1 MKGHL
6 LIRLG
11 QRTNNKRQE
20 ALLKRL
26 FQTRWF
32 EIIFLALISGLTYLP
47 RIGELTYYRDDWYF
61 LYDALVIGPRALI
74 EIALHTR
81 PIRGPLYALYFSLF
95 GLNPLPYHLVMYLT
109 RLLGGLGALWLFN
122 LIWPKNRRANFFMAV
137 LFVLFPGFLWWVA
150 GFEFQPYVL
159 SVGLQ
164 AFSIAFT
171 LKAISSESISK
182 RLGWTVAALLSGWAY
197 LALVEYAIGMEAFR
211 LICVYLY
218 VRRKDSRLTFVA
230 SAVQTLKTSVPHM
243 LVPIVFLVW
252 YQFLFDNWRKAQDAG
267 TQLSALLSSPTT
279 MLWRFVEVVRSWL
292 NVSFFAWVIPFYQ
305 NFYNNRL
312 RDILIGLVFASFV
325 VALIYF
331 AHRFLG
337 NTTDATEDE
346 SDAPTSAWQ
355 KELLWVGL
363 LGTLGG
369 ILPVVL
375 ANRIVTFER
384 ISQYTLPA
392 SLTGV
397 IFLGGLIYSV
407 STKNLRVIIL
417 SGLVGLA
424 VLSHHGLAAQAVNEE
439 RTISEFWKQVI
450 WRAPDIRSG
459 TTLVVTYPGIDY
471 LEGND
476 VVWGPA
482 NFIYYPDTQMQMP
495 VDIPLPASRLEQDSI
510 LQVINGSKSFEQTDL
525 VIKFVH
531 TVTDYKN
538 QLIITQP
545 SQDSCVHALDPR
557 WPDLSVSDQPFVH
570 AAYQNSKI
578 DNIIT
583 EADFH
588 ELPAYGFGAELPHE
602 WCYYY
607 QKADLA
613 RQQGD
618 WEEIARL
625 GDEAQKLELHPNDQI
640 EWMPFLQA
648 YAFLGKDKQVK
659 ILSTRVNT
667 EPFYRQLA
675 CKNLNAMAEHGYP
688 LIPEMQSNVDE
699 LFCQ

>member
-1 MKGHL
+1 MKKFVH
-6 LIRLG
+6 
-11 QRTNNKRQE
+11 
-20 ALLKRL
+20 
-26 FQTRWF
+26 TRWF
-32 EIIFLALISGLTYLP
+32 EIIFLALIAGLTYLP
-47 RIGELTYYRDDWYF
+47 RIGEMGYYRDDWYF
-61 LYDALVIGPRALI
+61 LYDALVVGPRALI

-95 GLNPLPYHLVMYLT
+95 GLNPLPYHIVMYLT
-109 RLLGGLGALWLFN
+109 RLLGGFGALWLFN
-122 LIWPKNRRANFFMAV
+122 LIWSRQRRANFFMAV

-171 LKAISSESISK
+171 LKAISSETMPK
-182 RLGWTVAALLSGWAY
+182 RLSWTIAALLSGWAY

-218 VRRKDSRLTFVA
+218 VRRGNPRSNLLSLVA
-230 SAVQTLKTSVPHM
+230 QTLKKYAPH
-243 LVPIVFLVW
+243 LLIPLVFLFW

-267 TQLSALLSSPTT
+267 TQLSVLFSSPTA
-279 MLWRFVEVVRSWL
+279 LIWKLVDLVRSWL
-292 NVSFFAWVIPFYQ
+292 NVSLFAWIVPFYQ
-305 NFYNNRL
+305 NFYGNRL
-312 RDILIGLVFASFV
+312 RDVITGLVFAAFV
-325 VALIYF
+325 VGMIYL
-331 AHRFLG
+331 ANKYLQA
-337 NTTDATEDE
+337 DAASRDE
-346 SDAPTSAWQ
+346 EEVPTWDWRR
-355 KELLWVGL
+355 EMLWVGL

-369 ILPVVL
+369 VLLVVL
-375 ANRIVTFER
+375 ANRVVTFER

-407 STKNLRVIIL
+407 FPSRFRVILL
-417 SGLVGLA
+417 SGLIGLA

-439 RTISEFWKQVI
+439 RTISGFWKQVV

-459 TTLVVTYPGIDY
+459 ATLVVTYPDINY

-482 NFIYYPDTQMQMP
+482 NFIYFPDAQSQMP
-495 VDIPLPASRLEQDSI
+495 VEIPLPASRLEQDSI
-510 LQVINGSKSFEQTDL
+510 LQIINGSRSFEQTDL
-525 VIKFVH
+525 VIKFIR
-531 TVTDYKN
+531 TETNYKN
-538 QLIITQP
+538 QLIMTQP
-545 SQDSCVHALDPR
+545 SQNSCVHTLDPR
-557 WPDLSVSDQPFVH
+557 WPDLSINDQPFIH
-570 AAYQNSKI
+570 ASYQNSKI
-578 DNIIT
+578 ENIVT
-583 EADFH
+583 DAEPPV
-588 ELPAYGFGAELPHE
+588 LPPFGFGAELPRE

-618 WEEIARL
+618 WAEVARL
-625 GDEAQKLELHPNDQI
+625 GEEAQKLNFTPNDQV

-648 YAFLGKDKQVK
+648 YAFLGNEKQVK
-659 ILSTRVNT
+659 AISTRINS
-667 EPFYRQLA
+667 ELFYRQLA
-675 CKNLNAMAEHGYP
+675 CKNLGAMTEHGYP
-688 LIPEMQSNVDE
+688 LTEEMQIYADE

>member
-1 MKGHL
+1 M
-6 LIRLG
+6 
-11 QRTNNKRQE
+11 
-20 ALLKRL
+20 KRL
-26 FQTRWF
+26 AKTFWF

-47 RIGELTYYRDDWYF
+47 RIGEMTYYRDDWYF

-74 EIALHTR
+74 EIPLHTR

-95 GLNPLPYHLVMYLT
+95 GLNPFPYHLVMYLT
-109 RLLGGLGALWLFN
+109 RLLSGLGALWLFN
-122 LIWPKNRRANFFMAV
+122 LIWQKNRRANFFMAV

-171 LKAISSESISK
+171 LKAISSDVMPK
-182 RLGWTVAALLSGWAY
+182 RLGWTVAALISGWAY

-218 VRRKDSRLTFVA
+218 VRRKNSSLTIVQ
-230 SAVQTLKTSVPHM
+230 SGLQTLKKSASHL
-243 LVPIVFLVW
+243 LVPVVFLVW

-267 TQLSALLSSPTT
+267 AQLGALFSSPTT
-279 MLWRFVEVVRSWL
+279 LMWRFVEILRSWL
-292 NVSFFAWVIPFYQ
+292 NVSLFAWVVPFYQ
-305 NFYNNRL
+305 NFYGNRL
-312 RDILIGLVFASFV
+312 KDIVIGLVFAIFV
-325 VALIYF
+325 IALIYV
-331 AHRFLG
+331 ANKYL
-337 NTTDATEDE
+337 NTTNEERENDP
-346 SDAPTSAWQ
+346 SSISWQ

-369 ILPVVL
+369 VLPVVL
-375 ANRIVTFER
+375 ANRVVTFER

-407 STKNLRVIIL
+407 SAKNLRVILL
-417 SGLVGLA
+417 SGLMGLA

-439 RTISEFWKQVI
+439 QTISEFWQQVV

-459 TTLVVTYPGIDY
+459 TTLVVTYPGINY
-471 LEGND
+471 LDGND

-482 NFIYYPDTQMQMP
+482 NFIYYPDAQARMP
-495 VDIPLPASRLEQDSI
+495 VNIPLPASRLEQDSI
-510 LQVINGSKSFEQTDL
+510 LHIINGNKSFEQTDL
-525 VIKFVH
+525 VIKFVR
-531 TVTDYKN
+531 TITDYKN
-538 QLIITQP
+538 QVIITQP

-557 WPDLSVSDQPFVH
+557 WADLSVYDEPFIH

-578 DNIIT
+578 DNIVT
-583 EADFH
+583 DVEFH
-588 ELPAYGFGAELPHE
+588 ELPAYGFGVEPAHE
-602 WCYYY
+602 WCYFY

-613 RQQGD
+613 RQEGD
-618 WEEIARL
+618 WDEIARL
-625 GDEAQKLELHPNDQI
+625 GKEAQKLELHPNDQV

-648 YAFLGKDKQVK
+648 YAFLGDDKQVK
-659 ILSTRVNT
+659 VLSTRINT

-675 CKNLNAMAEHGYP
+675 CKNLAAMPGNGYP
-688 LIPEMQSNVDE
+688 LASEMQSYIGE
-699 LFCQ
+699 LFCE

>member
-1 MKGHL
+1 M
-6 LIRLG
+6 
-11 QRTNNKRQE
+11 
-20 ALLKRL
+20 KRL
-26 FQTRWF
+26 SQTRWF
-32 EIIFLALISGLTYLP
+32 EIILLALIAGLTYLP
-47 RIGELTYYRDDWYF
+47 RIGEMGYYRDDWYF
-61 LYDALVIGPRALI
+61 LYDALVVGPRALI

-81 PIRGPLYALYFSLF
+81 PIRGPMYALNYSLF
-95 GLNPLPYHLVMYLT
+95 GLDPLPYHIVMYLT

-122 LIWPKNRRANFFMAV
+122 LIWPKQRRTNFFMAV

-171 LKAISSESISK
+171 LKAISSESMPK

-211 LICVYLY
+211 LISVYLY
-218 VRRKDSRLTFVA
+218 VRRTESPSTFVSTA
-230 SAVQTLKTSVPHM
+230 LRTLKKYAPH
-243 LVPIVFLVW
+243 LLIPLVFLFW

-267 TQLSALLSSPTT
+267 TQLSLLFSSPTA
-279 MLWRFVEVVRSWL
+279 LVWKIVELARSWL
-292 NVSFFAWVIPFYQ
+292 NVTLFAWIVPFYQ

-312 RDILIGLVFASFV
+312 RDIIIGLVFALFV
-325 VALIYF
+325 VSLIYI
-331 AHRFLG
+331 ANRILSG
-337 NTTDATEDE
+337 TAGGAEE
-346 SDAPTSAWQ
+346 ASDSPDFVWQ
-355 KELLWVGL
+355 NELLWVGL

-369 ILPVVL
+369 VLPVVL

-397 IFLGGLIYSV
+397 IFLGGLAYSV
-407 STKNLRVIIL
+407 SAKKLRVILL

-424 VLSHHGLAAQAVNEE
+424 VLSHHGLAAQVVTEQK
-439 RTISEFWKQVI
+439 TISEFWGQVI

-459 TTLVVTYPGIDY
+459 TTLVVTYPGINY

-476 VVWGPA
+476 IVWGPA
-482 NFIYYPDTQMQMP
+482 NFIYYPDSQAQMP

-510 LQVINGSKSFEQTDL
+510 LQIINGNKSFEQTDL
-525 VIKFVH
+525 VIKFIH

-545 SQDSCVHALDPR
+545 SQESCVHVLDPR
-557 WPDLSVSDQPFVH
+557 WPDLSVNDQPFIH
-570 AAYQNSKI
+570 AAYRNAKI
-578 DNIIT
+578 DNVIVGA
-583 EADFH
+583 EFRD
-588 ELPAYGFGAELPHE
+588 LPAYAFGEELPHE

-613 RQQGD
+613 RQQGN
-618 WEEIARL
+618 WEEAARL
-625 GDEAQKLELHPNDQI
+625 GNEAQKLNFNPNDQI

-648 YAFLGKDKQVK
+648 YAFLGNEKQVK
-659 ILSTRVNT
+659 AISTRINT

-675 CKNLNAMAEHGYP
+675 CKNLAAMTEHGYP
-688 LIPEMQSNVDE
+688 LAPEMQSYVDE

>member
-1 MKGHL
+1 MK
-6 LIRLG
+6 
-11 QRTNNKRQE
+11 KF
-20 ALLKRL
+20 A
-26 FQTRWF
+26 QTRWF
-32 EIIFLALISGLTYLP
+32 EILLLVLIAGLTYLP
-47 RIGELTYYRDDWYF
+47 RIGEMGYYRDDWYF

-95 GLNPLPYHLVMYLT
+95 GLDPLPYHIVMYLT

-122 LIWPKNRRANFFMAV
+122 LIWTRQRRANFFMAA

-171 LKAISSESISK
+171 LKAISSESMPK
-182 RLGWTVAALLSGWAY
+182 RLGWTVAALLSGWTY

-218 VRRKDSRLTFVA
+218 VRRGNPQLNLVS
-230 SAVQTLKTSVPHM
+230 SAVQTLKRYAPH
-243 LVPIVFLVW
+243 LLIPLVFLFW

-267 TQLSALLSSPTT
+267 TQLSVLFSSPTAL
-279 MLWRFVEVVRSWL
+279 MWKFVELARSWL
-292 NVSFFAWVIPFYQ
+292 NVALFAWVVPFYQ
-305 NFYNNRL
+305 NFYGNRL
-312 RDILIGLVFASFV
+312 RDILTALVFAAFV
-325 VALIYF
+325 
-331 AHRFLG
+331 LG
-337 NTTDATEDE
+337 LVHLADKYLRTSPDTLGEDAETP
-346 SDAPTSAWQ
+346 ASAWHR
-355 KELLWVGL
+355 ELLWVGL

-369 ILPVVL
+369 VLPVVL
-375 ANRIVTFER
+375 ANRVVTFER

-397 IFLGGLIYSV
+397 IFFGGLIYSIFPSRFRMV
-407 STKNLRVIIL
+407 LL
-417 SGLVGLA
+417 AGAVGLA
-424 VLSHHGLAAQAVNEE
+424 VLFHHGLAAQAVNEE
-439 RTISEFWKQVI
+439 RTISEFWQQVI
-450 WRAPDIRSG
+450 WRAPDIKPG
-459 TTLVVTYPGIDY
+459 TTLVVTYPDFNY

-482 NFIYYPDTQMQMP
+482 NFIYYPDKQNRMP
-495 VDIPLPASRLEQDSI
+495 VDIPLPASRLEHDSI
-510 LQVINGSKSFEQTDL
+510 LQIINGNRSFEQTDL
-525 VIKFVH
+525 VIKFIR
-531 TVTDYKN
+531 TETNYKN
-538 QLIITQP
+538 QLIMTQP
-545 SQDSCVHALDPR
+545 SQNSCVHALDPR
-557 WPDLSVSDQPFVH
+557 WPELSIDDQPFIH

-578 DNIIT
+578 ENIVT
-583 EADFH
+583 DAAFH
-588 ELPAYGFGAELPHE
+588 ELPAHAFGPELPRE

-618 WEEIARL
+618 WEEVARL
-625 GDEAQKLELHPNDQI
+625 GDEAQGLTFTPNDQI

-648 YAFLGKDKQVK
+648 YAFLGNDKQVK
-659 ILSTRVNT
+659 VISTRVNS

-675 CKNLNAMAEHGYP
+675 CKNLGAMTEHGYP
-688 LIPEMQSNVDE
+688 LSAEMQTYVNE

>member
-1 MKGHL
+1 MK
-6 LIRLG
+6 R
-11 QRTNNKRQE
+11 
-20 ALLKRL
+20 
-26 FQTRWF
+26 FSQTRWF
-32 EIIFLALISGLTYLP
+32 EVVFLALISGLTYLP
-47 RIGELTYYRDDWYF
+47 RIGEMGYYRDDWYF
-61 LYDALVIGPRALI
+61 LYDALVVGPRALI

-81 PIRGPLYALYFSLF
+81 PIRGPLYALYFSLW
-95 GLNPLPYHLVMYLT
+95 GLNPLPYHIVMYLT
-109 RLLGGLGALWLFN
+109 RLLGGLGTLWLFN
-122 LIWPKNRRANFFMAV
+122 LIWPKQRRANFFMAV

-171 LKAISSESISK
+171 LRAISSESMPK
-182 RLGWTVAALLSGWAY
+182 RLGWTVAALLSGWTY

-218 VRRKDSRLTFVA
+218 VRRTNLQSTFVA
-230 SAVQTLKTSVPHM
+230 SSVQTLKKYAPH
-243 LVPIVFLVW
+243 LLIPLVFLVW

-267 TQLSALLSSPTT
+267 TQLSVLFSSPTT
-279 MLWRFVEVVRSWL
+279 LIWKFVELVRSWL
-292 NVSFFAWVIPFYQ
+292 NVTLFAWIVPFYQ
-305 NFYNNRL
+305 NFYGNRL
-312 RDILIGLVFASFV
+312 RDIVIGLVFATFI
-325 VALIYF
+325 VALVYLASKQF
-331 AHRFLG
+331 
-337 NTTDATEDE
+337 D
-346 SDAPTSAWQ
+346 STSENDRSAEWQ

-369 ILPVVL
+369 VLPVVL
-375 ANRIVTFER
+375 ANRVVTFER

-397 IFLGGLIYSV
+397 IFLGRLIYSV
-407 STKNLRVIIL
+407 FPQRIRNFLL
-417 SGLVGLA
+417 AGLIGLA

-439 RTISEFWKQVI
+439 RIISGFWQQVI

-459 TTLVVTYPGIDY
+459 ATLVVTYPGINY
-471 LEGND
+471 LDGND

-482 NFIYYPDTQMQMP
+482 NFIYYPEKQGRMP

-510 LQVINGSKSFEQTDL
+510 LQIINGNKSFEQTDL

-545 SQDSCVHALDPR
+545 SQNSCVHALDPR
-557 WPDLSVSDQPFVH
+557 WPDLSIHDQPFIH

-578 DNIIT
+578 ENILVDG
-583 EADFH
+583 DFH
-588 ELPAYGFGAELPHE
+588 ELPVYGFDIELPHE

-613 RQQGD
+613 RQQGG
-618 WEEIARL
+618 WEEVARL
-625 GDEAQKLELHPNDQI
+625 GDEAQKLNLNPDDQV

-659 ILSTRVNT
+659 VLSTRINT

-675 CKNLNAMAEHGYP
+675 CKNLNAMTEHGYP
-688 LIPEMQSNVDE
+688 LAPEMQSYVDE
-699 LFCQ
+699 LFCK

>member
-1 MKGHL
+1 MKK
-6 LIRLG
+6 LI
-11 QRTNNKRQE
+11 
-20 ALLKRL
+20 
-26 FQTRWF
+26 QTRWF
-32 EIIFLALISGLTYLP
+32 EVIFLALISGLTYLP

-61 LYDALVIGPRALI
+61 LYDALVVGPRALI

-81 PIRGPLYALYFSLF
+81 PIRGPLYALYYSMF
-95 GLNPLPYHLVMYLT
+95 GLNPLPYHVVMYLT

-122 LIWPKNRRANFFMAV
+122 LIWTKQRRANFFMAV
-137 LFVLFPGFLWWVA
+137 LFILFPGFLWWVA

-171 LKAISSESISK
+171 LKAISSDAMPK
-182 RLGWTVAALLSGWAY
+182 RLGWTIAALLSGWAY

-218 VRRKDSRLTFVA
+218 VRRKDTQSNLIK
-230 SAVQTLKTSVPHM
+230 SGLQTLRTTAPHL
-243 LVPIVFLVW
+243 LVPVVFLIW

-267 TQLSALLSSPTT
+267 TQLSALFSSPTT
-279 MLWRFVEVVRSWL
+279 MLWRAVEVARSWL
-292 NVSFFAWVIPFYQ
+292 NVSLFAWVVPFYQ
-305 NFYNNRL
+305 NFYGNRL
-312 RDILIGLVFASFV
+312 KDIVIGLVFAAFV
-325 VALIYF
+325 VLLVYLADRYMKNMPIE
-331 AHRFLG
+331 A
-337 NTTDATEDE
+337 DEEAAT
-346 SDAPTSAWQ
+346 SSWQ
-355 KELLWVGL
+355 TELLWLGL

-369 ILPVVL
+369 VLPVVL
-375 ANRIVTFER
+375 ANRVVTFER

-397 IFLGGLIYSV
+397 IFLGGLIYSI
-407 STKNLRVIIL
+407 SAKNLRVIVL
-417 SGLVGLA
+417 SGVIGLA
-424 VLSHHGLAAQAVNEE
+424 VLSHHGLAAQAVTEE
-439 RTISEFWKQVI
+439 QTISNFWKQVI

-471 LEGND
+471 FEGND

-482 NFIYYPDTQMQMP
+482 NFIYYPDPQERMP

-510 LQVINGSKSFEQTDL
+510 LQVINGNKSFEQNDL

-531 TVTDYKN
+531 TITDYKN
-538 QLIITQP
+538 QLIMTQP
-545 SQDSCVHALDPR
+545 SQDACVHALDPR
-557 WPDLSVSDQPFVH
+557 WPDLSVNDQPFIH

-578 DNIIT
+578 ENIIDT
-583 EADFH
+583 GTP
-588 ELPAYGFGAELPHE
+588 ELPAYAFGAELPHD

-618 WEEIARL
+618 WKEIARL
-625 GDEAQKLELHPNDQI
+625 GNEAQKLELHPNDQI

-648 YAFLGKDKQVK
+648 YAFLGNDKQVK
-659 ILSTRVNT
+659 VLSTRINT

-675 CKNLNAMAEHGYP
+675 CQNLNRMAEYGYP
-688 LIPEMQSNVDE
+688 LAPEIQSQVDE

>member
-1 MKGHL
+1 MKKL
-6 LIRLG
+6 
-11 QRTNNKRQE
+11 T
-20 ALLKRL
+20 
-26 FQTRWF
+26 QTRWF
-32 EIIFLALISGLTYLP
+32 EILLLALISGLTYLP
-47 RIGELTYYRDDWYF
+47 RIGELAYYRDDWYF

-95 GLNPLPYHLVMYLT
+95 GLNPFPYHIVMYLT
-109 RLLGGLGALWLFN
+109 RFLGGLGALWLFN
-122 LIWPKNRRANFFMAV
+122 LIWQKNRRANFFMAV
-137 LFVLFPGFLWWVA
+137 LFVLFPGFLWWMA

-171 LKAISSESISK
+171 LKAISSDSMSK

-197 LALVEYAIGMEAFR
+197 LALVEYAIGMEVFR

-218 VRRKDSRLTFVA
+218 VRRKNSQATYFS
-230 SAVQTLKTSVPHM
+230 SALQTLKTAAPH
-243 LVPIVFLVW
+243 LLIPIVFLVW

-267 TQLSALLSSPTT
+267 TQLGALLSSPTT
-279 MLWRFVEVVRSWL
+279 MIWRLIEVARSWL
-292 NVSFFAWVIPFYQ
+292 NVSLFAWVIPFYQ
-305 NFYNNRL
+305 NFYGNRL
-312 RDILIGLVFASFV
+312 KDIVIGLVFATFV
-325 VALIYF
+325 IALVYVANRYLSVT
-331 AHRFLG
+331 
-337 NTTDATEDE
+337 NDE
-346 SDAPTSAWQ
+346 VENDSSSTSWQ

-369 ILPVVL
+369 VLPVVL
-375 ANRIVTFER
+375 ANRVVTFER

-397 IFLGGLIYSV
+397 LFLSGLVYSV
-407 STKNLRVIIL
+407 FPKNLRVIIF

-439 RTISEFWKQVI
+439 RTISEFWGQVI

-459 TTLVVTYPGIDY
+459 TTLVVTYPDINY

-482 NFIYYPDTQMQMP
+482 NFIYYPETQARMP
-495 VDIPLPASRLEQDSI
+495 VDVRLPASRLEQDSI
-510 LQVINGSKSFEQTDL
+510 LHIINANKAFEQTDL

-538 QLIITQP
+538 QLIISQP
-545 SQDSCVHALDPR
+545 ALDSCVHALDPR
-557 WPDLSVSDQPFVH
+557 WADLSVNDQPFVH

-578 DNIIT
+578 ENIIT
-583 EADFH
+583 DANFH

-613 RQQGD
+613 RQQGE
-618 WEEIARL
+618 WAEVARL
-625 GDEAQKLELHPNDQI
+625 GNEAQKLELHPNDQI

-659 ILSTRVNT
+659 VLSTRINT

-688 LIPEMQSNVDE
+688 FTPEMQSQVDE
-699 LFCQ
+699 LFCK